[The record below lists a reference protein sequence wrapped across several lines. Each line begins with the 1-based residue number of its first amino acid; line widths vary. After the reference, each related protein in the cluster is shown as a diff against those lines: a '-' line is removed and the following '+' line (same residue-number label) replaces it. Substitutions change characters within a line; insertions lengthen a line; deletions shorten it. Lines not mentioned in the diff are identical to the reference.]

1 MKVVSVTG
9 CTCDSLTI
17 DGVESIDM
25 KVEDVQAVIKRVIDQ
40 ETDMGILQS
49 ILVDLVS
56 HMGEFEDLGYCE
68 ECSDH
73 IEQYTFEV
81 E

>member
-25 KVEDVQAVIKRVIDQ
+25 KIEDLQAAIKKLIDK
-40 ETDMGILQS
+40 ESDVAILQS
-49 ILVDLVS
+49 ILTDLVS
-56 HMGEFEDLGYCE
+56 DMGEIEDLGYCE
-68 ECSDH
+68 ECGDH
-73 IEQYTFEV
+73 IEQYTLEV